1 MVALRE
7 KPVNPA
13 FRKGWAS
20 PFGAILRIFEKQK
33 ENLMELLQP
42 IVQRRAARAFS
53 GQAVPREIL
62 EKLAKAAVL
71 APSCANAQPWRFVT
85 ATGSALE
92 ELKNALSD
100 GNYWGKKAGAITA
113 VVTHPDWDARLDHG
127 RDYAFFDTGM
137 AVMNYQLQAIHEGL
151 LAHVIAGFDVVK
163 AKAALGIPESA
174 VLLTLVLLG
183 YEGSAEHL
191 NDRHKA
197 AEKAERSRK
206 PLEEVYTYD
215 AWKASLLPKAKE

>member
-1 MVALRE
+1 
-7 KPVNPA
+7 
-13 FRKGWAS
+13 
-20 PFGAILRIFEKQK
+20 
-33 ENLMELLQP
+33 MELLQP

-62 EKLAKAAVL
+62 DKLAKAAVL

-92 ELKNALSD
+92 ELKKALSD

-137 AVMNYQLQAIHEGL
+137 AAMNYQLQAIHEGL

-163 AKAALGIPESA
+163 AKAALGIPENA
-174 VLLTLVLLG
+174 VLLTLILLG
-183 YEGSAEHL
+183 YEGSADHL
-191 NDRHKA
+191 NERHKA
-197 AEKAERSRK
+197 SEKAERSRK
-206 PLEEVYTYD
+206 PLEEVFTYD
-215 AWKASLLPKAKE
+215 AWKADLLPKSKE